1 MTATIVRAC
10 LCAALAAAAP
20 QLCAQAYPSGPINLV
35 IPLAPGD
42 ATDTAARV
50 MADALSKELNVP
62 LVPVNKPGAGGALGT
77 QFVVQAPKD
86 GHTII
91 LTNNA
96 ALVYRAILEPQVASY
111 DPLKDLTPLALA
123 MRSPSILVVGGEQPF
138 KTFGEMVE
146 HARKNPGQV
155 RIGTAGLG
163 SVGDFCVRTINSLT
177 GAGIVMVPFKGA
189 APAVTAMRGGHIEGV
204 VLALGT
210 MVPLL
215 KGGVVRGLAISSK
228 WDDFPAIP
236 TLEELGYRQPL
247 FGVWT
252 GFFAPAGVPAEVTR
266 ALVPALERA
275 IREPQVQ
282 ARLKALG
289 IAADYSPPD
298 QLVAEIRDE
307 HGRVLAIA
315 QKAGLVK

>member
-1 MTATIVRAC
+1 MTGRIVRAC
-10 LCAALAAAAP
+10 LCAALGLVAP
-20 QLCAQAYPSGPINLV
+20 QALPQAYPSGPINLV

-50 MADALSKELNVP
+50 MAEALSRELSVP

-146 HARKNPGQV
+146 HARKNPGKV

-177 GAGIVMVPFKGA
+177 GADIVMVPFKGA

-215 KGGVVRGLAISSK
+215 KSGAVRGLAISSK

-252 GFFAPAGVPAEVTR
+252 GFFAPAGVPAEVTKT
-266 ALVPALERA
+266 LVPALERA
-275 IREPQVQ
+275 IRSPQVG
-282 ARLKALG
+282 ARLKGLG

-298 QLVAEIRDE
+298 GLVAEIRGE
-307 HGRVLAIA
+307 HARVLAIA